1 MRAPIANR
9 WTPFGLDRDPFFQ
22 NELSAS
28 DEALYAA
35 ETFFVGRQDELERVA
50 TTVGSGT
57 SSCTVI
63 EGDAGV
69 GKTSF
74 VNTLKAR
81 LAAGGVLTH
90 ENPIRVLDDTSFH
103 TLVTEILRTLLAIRS
118 TQLDAGTERFR
129 TASARTEQLWE
140 KVAMIAEGKT
150 HRGGSVGVPGFSVGT
165 SASTVAPQGTGDRY
179 FDEVQRALADL
190 SARGRVPV
198 LLHIDNLENLRDADL
213 ERAATLLRNLRDY
226 LLIPGGHWIV
236 VGKTGVTQDVFEVR
250 EEVGSITAQPVSL
263 APLLP
268 GELRLLLDVRYQA
281 LRRGRRFTPPVEL
294 PVAEAL
300 YARFYGDLRSF
311 LQLLSRAAERAL
323 PADGQTP
330 MSEAMILGAVGA
342 LYRERMTKRVG
353 EEAFRALE
361 LALRAVAPATEF
373 RAADLARVA
382 GVSRARATQVV
393 EKLLEKKVVRRL
405 RQEESSKYL
414 APTGET
420 SVALDAILRAGGAA
434 ANEPTPSYSRHVPPR
449 RRGT

>member
-9 WTPFGLDRDPFFQ
+9 WTPFGLERDPFFQ

-35 ETFFVGRQDELERVA
+35 EKFFVGRGEELERVA

-63 EGDAGV
+63 EGEAGV

-81 LAAGGVLTH
+81 LAGGGALTH
-90 ENPIRVLDDTSFH
+90 ENPIRIFDDTSFH
-103 TLVTEILRTLLAIRS
+103 GLVTEVLRTLLEIRS
-118 TQLDAGTERFR
+118 TQLDAGIERFLKG
-129 TASARTEQLWE
+129 TARTEQLWE
-140 KVAMIAEGKT
+140 KVATIAEGRT
-150 HRGGSVGVPGFSVGT
+150 QRGGSVGVPGFSVGT
-165 SASTVAPQGTGDRY
+165 SVSTVAPQGTGDRY
-179 FDEVQRALADL
+179 FDEVQRAIADL
-190 SARGRVPV
+190 SDRGRVPV

-213 ERAATLLRNLRDY
+213 DRAATLIRNLRDY

-236 VGKTGVTQDVFEVR
+236 VGKTGVTQDVIEAR
-250 EEVGSITAQPVSL
+250 EEVGSITAQPVHL
-263 APLLP
+263 APLSP
-268 GELRLLLDVRYQA
+268 AELRALLDVRYRTLQ
-281 LRRGRRFTPPVEL
+281 RGRRFTPPVEL
-294 PVAEAL
+294 AVAESL

-342 LYRERMTKRVG
+342 PYRERLVRRVG
-353 EEAFRALE
+353 EEALRALE
-361 LALRAVAPATEF
+361 GALRAVAPATEF
-373 RAADLARVA
+373 RAADLARAA

-393 EKLLEKKVVRRL
+393 DRLLEKKVVRRL

-414 APTGET
+414 VPTGEA
-420 SVALDAILRAGGAA
+420 SVALEAVLR
-434 ANEPTPSYSRHVPPR
+434 SRS
-449 RRGT
+449 